1 MGRSFFPSNDQV
13 LESVLNIIPQ
23 AFAQRLCSQP
33 QTEARQS
40 YMLAN
45 SFSRAKIKLV
55 QGAKR
60 EGTAESEATQHDPAL
75 RSHRKTE
82 PNNDYSLSLVCL

>member
-1 MGRSFFPSNDQV
+1 M
-13 LESVLNIIPQ
+13 LNIILQ

-45 SFSRAKIKLV
+45 RAKIKLV

-60 EGTAESEATQHDPAL
+60 EGTAEFEETQQDPAL

>member
-1 MGRSFFPSNDQV
+1 MNTEYHTAA
-13 LESVLNIIPQ
+13 L
-23 AFAQRLCSQP
+23 AQRLCSWL

-55 QGAKR
+55 QGAKQ
-60 EGTAESEATQHDPAL
+60 EGTAELEPTQHDPQL

-82 PNNDYSLSLVCL
+82 LDNDYSLSLVFL